1 MAWADDVSPY
11 TPWTLESRGDSSMIQ
26 GLSGT
31 GLLRQAAKRGAVE
44 FLQHLSLP
52 MSAVGLPGIAGS

>member
-1 MAWADDVSPY
+1 MGPGRMMSAP

-31 GLLRQAAKRGAVE
+31 GLLRQEAKRGAVAL
-44 FLQHLSLP
+44 LQHLCANERRGAS
-52 MSAVGLPGIAGS
+52 GHRR